1 MQVGAGNLQRGTG
14 RADDYGMTFA
24 RDTGPR
30 APSPVE
36 ATPLVIRIMD
46 RMPAW
51 LQIGGHAAACGRML
65 LVFCAVVILLTM
77 PFLGLP
83 VRMLLMLAEVAAVL
97 LLGAAASFLVR
108 WRHRSLVSMVF
119 PLLVLVSLAAMG
131 LGTEHAAGAYVGLIP
146 LCFVYL
152 GLFHPGRIAL
162 GVVPVALVAYTAMVP
177 LFDPRAWVRLVIYG
191 LIWWG
196 IAQVLALTTAYQRD
210 VHSRLRRDARTDAL
224 TALGN
229 RRDLEEQLS
238 AVQAGDTLVV
248 IDLDHFKTVND
259 TLGHSAGDAV
269 LTGFGHLLDQHLRR
283 RDYAARYG
291 GEEFVLVLPRTE
303 AVQAMNML
311 RALRTEWAEVS
322 TGVTFSAG
330 IATICPGV
338 PPGTALAAADVALY
352 RAKAAGR
359 DRFRIATDHRGP
371 NREPLD
377 ASR

>member
-1 MQVGAGNLQRGTG
+1 MTLQLSAG
-14 RADDYGMTFA
+14 RADHTDMTFA
-24 RDTGPR
+24 RDPGPR
-30 APSPVE
+30 ASAPVE
-36 ATPLVIRIMD
+36 ATPTVIRLLTA
-46 RMPAW
+46 MPAW
-51 LQIGGHAAACGRML
+51 LRIGGYAAACGRVL
-65 LVFCAVVILLTM
+65 LVFCAVVIALTM

-83 VRMLLMLAEVAAVL
+83 PHGLHVLVGVLVALVLAT
-97 LLGAAASFLVR
+97 AASFVVR
-108 WRHRSLVSMVF
+108 WRHRSLVSMIF
-119 PLLVLVSLAAMG
+119 PLLVLVLLAVMG

-162 GVVPVALVAYTAMVP
+162 GLVPVALVAYTAMVP
-177 LFDPRAWVRLVIYG
+177 LFDPRAWVRMVIYG

-196 IAQVLALTTAYQRD
+196 IAQVLALSTAYQRD
-210 VHSRLRRDARTDAL
+210 VHSRLLRDARTDTL

-229 RRDLEEQLS
+229 RRDLEDRLS

-269 LTGFGHLLDQHLRR
+269 LTEFGHALDQHLRR

-371 NREPLD
+371 RREPLD